1 MWVTNKQNEIYTY
14 LKYRALVALQ
24 TKYPNLFF
32 TQDDSPNESPKFPC
46 VYVHFLS
53 PIETGRDLDNDS
65 VNAVVCTLQV
75 DVTVPEQ
82 MGMSAAT
89 EVSDNVVEN
98 LKRMRFSI
106 TAFPEFSNLNTNT
119 KRKIL
124 RAERTIGVD
133 DILF

>member
-1 MWVTNKQNEIYTY
+1 MWVTDRENEIYTY

-32 TQDDSPNESPKFPC
+32 TQDDSVNESPKFPC

-53 PIETGRDLDNDS
+53 PIEMGQELDNSS
-65 VNAVVCTLQV
+65 VNAIELTVQI
-75 DVTVPEQ
+75 DVTVAEH
-82 MGMSAAT
+82 MGMAAAT

-98 LKRMRFSI
+98 LKRLRFSI
-106 TAFPEFSNLNTNT
+106 LGFPEFSNLDTTT
-119 KRKIL
+119 KRKVI